1 MTRNNLNEHL
11 LWLLFD
17 KPSLPPENLDLPPA
31 TISFTSAVEPPPA
44 SEPDQ
49 EITSSRGSGSRPAGA
64 RPNPPEVVP
73 SESHQQ
79 RSQQPREVNA
89 ALAHVNENSDDMVR
103 MRTAPTSA
111 SKQHSAASVPGHLD
125 GTPSKNWRSA
135 SELAGAST
143 SRGKMIGPTPMQ
155 KKLQSFDDIEEMDL
169 TEDFASICS
178 PPAKRSLPDVAGKKR
193 TSDEFELAIR
203 SPSGSSKRPADK
215 PRKAPRLSQEFTAI
229 DDIVLDSPAK
239 TGAAPSDPP
248 PPYSTLAP
256 LKRATPVRQPE
267 VPYHVAPRSAKKET
281 FVDDSEDDDDLLNLS
296 GHKMNLSGKKLN
308 PASNVEATPSKK
320 PSAKTRS
327 PTKEISMSDAAP
339 ATKSSLQPTVRYPDL
354 TVTPVQSNVTTPVPP
369 ASVLTQVIAPE
380 MAESQAQLIQI
391 FELPDFAYEEALQG
405 IEILRD
411 AVCNEMTEAL
421 DEGQDD
427 VTSFE
432 TQLDALDSRRDAL
445 ASLQTKRSTHRKLVE
460 EKESLKQALGL
471 AVRQRSKD
479 LSAHTAA
486 NKEGKERLTRFE
498 VDCVSLLQ
506 SCSEDVKTML
516 SRREARSQAT
526 KSQKVAVQS
535 TQVPTLRQPSDHAPA
550 MSSSSRVVQTQIQ
563 NFMPPPPRN
572 NHSECSTIR
581 HEDVYDDDLDDNDMI
596 DADTSH
602 FGHRMGTPPAQ
613 YDNDDDYGMEDDEEM
628 LDFVEGYENTSLS
641 KAPVYRQP
649 FAETSGNS
657 QMRPPSAMKAK
668 KAPAKKSQA
677 EEDELQRQK
686 MSFRWSPDVGRVLR
700 HVFKLKGFRKNQL
713 EAINATLEGQDVF
726 VLMPTGGGKS
736 LTYQLPALVPTGKT
750 QGVTIVISPLLSL
763 MQDQV
768 EHLRKL
774 GVQATLINSETSR
787 EERDLIMD
795 ALWDREP
802 ERMVQLLYVTPEM
815 LGKSEK
821 MLRTFEGLHRKRK
834 LARIVIDEAHC
845 VSQWGH
851 DFRPDYKNLGEVRQ
865 RFPGVPVMAL
875 TATATEIVKSD
886 TIHNLS
892 MDGCAVFTSSFNRTN
907 LSYSVLP
914 KPKGKQDV
922 QSMAEV
928 IKKDHAKDTGIIYC
942 LSRKNC
948 EDIAAALVNEHRIK
962 AKHYHAGMDSIAKA
976 DVQKEWQAGHVHVIV
991 ATIAFGMGIDKS
1003 NVRFVIHH
1011 SIPKSLEGY
1020 YQETGR
1026 AGRDGKPSACYLYY
1040 GYGDAGKLRKM
1051 IDDGEG
1057 NWDQKDRQHQMLSK
1071 MVQYCENKSDCRR
1084 VQVLGYFGEAFEPE
1098 DCLGG
1103 CDNCTSGST
1112 FEEVDYTQH
1121 ARDAISL
1128 VRELRDQK
1136 VTILHCI
1143 DMFRGANT
1151 KKGRDAKHEK
1161 VAHFGKGEDLDRG
1174 DVERLFY
1181 RLVNEQAIVEESHKN
1196 KRGFVLSYVNLGRRC
1211 NDFAP
1216 GKARLKMLI
1225 RSSPRA
1231 TKIVKKPMKRRGDD
1245 TTVKALPMSTNV
1257 SSPVQAVSK
1266 RKKAAAQSNV
1276 RQSRQANDYER
1287 DGFVVDDPSEDSFG
1301 EDAETETDDEY
1312 YAPAPQPIKP
1322 QRKRIAPQP
1331 RGRTIT
1337 IDDTMSNLSEL
1348 HKDFVAQFEQEAE
1361 EKCKTL
1367 MNQNFHLKSQPFTN
1381 TILRQMAIRWTET
1394 PEQMLRIPNID
1405 RERVDRW
1412 GELFCKLVK
1421 KYHDHYREI
1430 MGAQAELED
1439 DGDDD
1444 EQPLDP
1450 NHQNVIDL
1458 VSEDEDEGGKE
1469 FEDFVDDEEEGVESQ
1484 YFSVAQYKAPDVE
1497 DFNNRLAGMS
1507 QSANKARAESQA
1519 AEKST
1524 SRKGKNY
1531 SIRAANKANDENTY
1545 RRKFSGGSR
1554 GGRYAPG
1561 SGSGSGTGRKR
1572 TSASSKSGGASAKN
1586 SRAPSRAQGGGFG
1599 TGSVRA
1605 MPT

>member
-1 MTRNNLNEHL
+1 MTRNNLSEHL

-17 KPSLPPENLDLPPA
+17 QPSLPPTNLDLPPA
-31 TISFTSAVEPPPA
+31 TISFTSPVEPPPA
-44 SEPDQ
+44 GESEQ
-49 EITSSRGSGSRPAGA
+49 RTAPA
-64 RPNPPEVVP
+64 RSIEPR
-73 SESHQQ
+73 SESTTSKT
-79 RSQQPREVNA
+79 SQPPRQVNA
-89 ALAHVNENSDDMVR
+89 APAHVNGNTDEMVR

-111 SKQHSAASVPGHLD
+111 SKQYSAAPAPRLLD
-125 GTPSKNWRSA
+125 ETPSKNWPAASA
-135 SELAGAST
+135 S
-143 SRGKMIGPTPMQ
+143 RGNMTGSMQ
-155 KKLQSFDDIEEMDL
+155 KKLQSFGDIEEMDL
-169 TEDFASICS
+169 TEDFAAVDT
-178 PPAKRSLPDVAGKKR
+178 PPAKRSVPDVAGKKR
-193 TSDEFELAIR
+193 TSDEFELPIR
-203 SPSGSSKRPADK
+203 SPSGSSKRSLDK

-229 DDIVLDSPAK
+229 DDIVLDSPVKIGVAS
-239 TGAAPSDPP
+239 TDPP
-248 PPYSTLAP
+248 PPYSTFAP
-256 LKRATPVRQPE
+256 PKPATPVRQPQL
-267 VPYHVAPRSAKKET
+267 PHHAAPRSVKKET
-281 FVDDSEDDDDLLNLS
+281 FVDDSDDDDDLLNLS

-308 PASNVEATPSKK
+308 PASNVDGTPSKK
-320 PSAKTRS
+320 SSPKKRS
-327 PTKEISMSDAAP
+327 PTKDISMSDAAAAAKP
-339 ATKSSLQPTVRYPDL
+339 TLQPTIRYPDL
-354 TVTPVQSNVTTPVPP
+354 TATPAQGHVTTPVPP
-369 ASVLTQVIAPE
+369 ASATTQAVAPE
-380 MAESQAQLIQI
+380 LAEAQEQLIRV
-391 FELPDFAYEEALQG
+391 FDLPDYAYQEAAQA

-411 AVCNEMTEAL
+411 AVCNDMTEAL

-427 VTSFE
+427 VASFE
-432 TQLDALDSRRDAL
+432 IQLDALDSRRDAL

-460 EKESLKQALGL
+460 EKESLKQALRL
-471 AVRQRSKD
+471 AVSQRSKD
-479 LSAHTAA
+479 WSAHAAA
-486 NKEGKERLTRFE
+486 NKEGKERLARFE
-498 VDCVSLLQ
+498 SDCISLLQ
-506 SCSEDVKTML
+506 ACSEDVKTML
-516 SRREARSQAT
+516 DRKDAHLQAP

-535 TQVPTLRQPSDHAPA
+535 TQVPSRQTLEHAPA
-550 MSSSSRVVQTQIQ
+550 VPSSSRVVQTQIQ
-563 NFMPPPPRN
+563 NFMPPPTRKDYA
-572 NHSECSTIR
+572 ECNTIR
-581 HEDVYDDDLDDNDMI
+581 REDVYDDDLDDNDMI

-602 FGHRMGTPPAQ
+602 FDNRMGTPPAQ
-613 YDNDDDYGMEDDEEM
+613 YDNDDDYGMDDDEEM

-641 KAPVYRQP
+641 KAPAYRQP

-657 QMRPPSAMKAK
+657 QMRPPSAMKSK
-668 KAPAKKSQA
+668 KATAKKSQA

-700 HVFKLKGFRKNQL
+700 QVFRLKGFRKNQL

-774 GVQATLINSETSR
+774 DVQATLINSETSR

-795 ALWDREP
+795 ALWDGEP
-802 ERMVQLLYVTPEM
+802 EKMVQLLYVTPEM

-875 TATATEIVKSD
+875 TATATEVVKSD

-922 QSMAEV
+922 QSMADV
-928 IKKDHAKDTGIIYC
+928 IKKNHAKDTGIIYC

-948 EDIAAALVNEHRIK
+948 EDIAAALVKEHRIK
-962 AKHYHAGMDSIAKA
+962 AKHYHAKLGSIAKA

-1026 AGRDGKPSACYLYY
+1026 AGRDGKPSSCYLYY
-1040 GYGDAGKLRKM
+1040 GYGDAGKIRKM

-1084 VQVLGYFGEAFEPE
+1084 VQVLSYFGEAFEPE

-1112 FEEVDYTQH
+1112 FEEVDYTLH
-1121 ARDAISL
+1121 ARDAIAL
-1128 VRELRDQK
+1128 VRELRDDK

-1151 KKGRDAKHEK
+1151 KKGRDAEHERLR
-1161 VAHFGKGEDLDRG
+1161 HFGKGEDLDRG

-1196 KRGFVLSYVNLGRRC
+1196 KRGFVQSYVNLGPRC

-1216 GKARLKMLI
+1216 GKSRLKMQI

-1231 TKIVKKPMKRRGDD
+1231 AKTVKKPTKKKSDG

-1266 RKKAAAQSNV
+1266 RKKAAAQPTAK
-1276 RQSRQANDYER
+1276 QSRHVNDYER
-1287 DGFVVDDPSEDSFG
+1287 DGFVVDDPSEDSFS
-1301 EDAETETDDEY
+1301 EDAETDDDY
-1312 YAPAPQPIKP
+1312 YAPAPEPAEP
-1322 QRKRIAPQP
+1322 QRR
-1331 RGRTIT
+1331 RTIT
-1337 IDDTMSNLSEL
+1337 IDDTMSNLNEI
-1348 HKDFVAQFEQEAE
+1348 HREVVAEFVQKAE
-1361 EKCKTL
+1361 EKCKAL
-1367 MNQNFHLKSQPFTN
+1367 MSKNFHLKSQPFTN

-1412 GELFCKLVK
+1412 GKLFCKLVK
-1421 KYHDHYREI
+1421 KYHDNYREM
-1430 MGAQAELED
+1430 MGPEGEPDD

-1450 NHQNVIDL
+1450 NHRNVIDL
-1458 VSEDEDEGGKE
+1458 VSEDEDEGGE
-1469 FEDFVDDEEEGVESQ
+1469 EYEDFVDEEEEGVESQ
-1484 YFSVAQYKAPDVE
+1484 YFAGAQRKAPKVE
-1497 DFNNRLAGMS
+1497 AFNNQLAEMS
-1507 QSANKARAESQA
+1507 QSANKAKAESQEA
-1519 AEKST
+1519 QKST
-1524 SRKGKNY
+1524 ARKGKSY
-1531 SIRAANKANDENTY
+1531 SIRATNKGNSGSGF
-1545 RRKFSGGSR
+1545 RRNFPGGSR
-1554 GGRYAPG
+1554 GGRSA
-1561 SGSGSGTGRKR
+1561 SGSGSGAGKRK
-1572 TSASSKSGGASAKN
+1572 TSGSRSRGGASAGG
-1586 SRAPSRAQGGGFG
+1586 SRAPSRPQGGGFG

>member
-17 KPSLPPENLDLPPA
+17 KPSLPPTNLDLPPA
-31 TISFTSAVEPPPA
+31 TISFTSPVEPPPA
-44 SEPDQ
+44 SEPERRTAPSNRTEAQQ
-49 EITSSRGSGSRPAGA
+49 ESRRRNDTEFVTSEA
-64 RPNPPEVVP
+64 
-73 SESHQQ
+73 
-79 RSQQPREVNA
+79 QQPPRGVNA
-89 ALAHVNENSDDMVR
+89 APALVNGNTDEMVR
-103 MRTAPTSA
+103 MRTAPSSA
-111 SKQHSAASVPGHLD
+111 SKQHGVAPVPRHLD

-135 SELAGAST
+135 SELGVASA
-143 SRGKMIGPTPMQ
+143 SRGKMTGPTPMQ
-155 KKLQSFDDIEEMDL
+155 KKLLSFDDIEEMDL
-169 TEDFASICS
+169 TEDFASVDS
-178 PPAKRSLPDVAGKKR
+178 PPAKRSVPGVAGKKR
-193 TSDEFELAIR
+193 ASDEFELAIR
-203 SPSGSSKRPADK
+203 SPSGSSKRSVDK

-229 DDIVLDSPAK
+229 DDIILDSPVK

-256 LKRATPVRQPE
+256 NKPATPVRQPQ
-267 VPYHVAPRSAKKET
+267 APSHAASRTVKKET
-281 FVDDSEDDDDLLNLS
+281 YVDDSEDDDDLLNLS
-296 GHKMNLSGKKLN
+296 GHKNKMNLSGKKLN
-308 PASNVEATPSKK
+308 PASNVEGTPSKK
-320 PSAKTRS
+320 SSPKKRS
-327 PTKEISMSDAAP
+327 QIKEISLPDAAP
-339 ATKSSLQPTVRYPDL
+339 AAISTLQPTIRYPDL
-354 TVTPVQSNVTTPVPP
+354 TATPLQGQATTPLPP
-369 ASVLTQVIAPE
+369 ASAATQVVAPE
-380 MAESQAQLIQI
+380 LAEAQAQLLRV
-391 FELPDFAYEEALQG
+391 FDLPDSAYQEAAQG

-432 TQLDALDSRRDAL
+432 NQLDALDSRRDAL
-445 ASLQTKRSTHRKLVE
+445 TSLQTKRSTHRKLVE

-486 NKEGKERLTRFE
+486 NKEGKERLARFE
-498 VDCVSLLQ
+498 SDCVSLLQ
-506 SCSEDVKTML
+506 ACSEDVKTML
-516 SRREARSQAT
+516 NRGNARSQAP

-535 TQVPTLRQPSDHAPA
+535 TQVPTRQASDHAPVVP
-550 MSSSSRVVQTQIQ
+550 SSSRVVQTQIQ
-563 NFMPPPPRN
+563 NFMPPPPRKDYT
-572 NHSECSTIR
+572 ECSTTR
-581 HEDVYDDDLDDNDMI
+581 YDDVYDDDLDDNDMI
-596 DADTSH
+596 GADTSH
-602 FGHRMGTPPAQ
+602 FGNRMGTPPAQ
-613 YDNDDDYGMEDDEEM
+613 YDNEDDYGMEDDEEM
-628 LDFVEGYENTSLS
+628 LDFVEGYENTSMS
-641 KAPVYRQP
+641 KAPAYRQP

-657 QMRPPSAMKAK
+657 QMRPPSAVKAK
-668 KAPAKKSQA
+668 KATAKKSQA

-700 HVFKLKGFRKNQL
+700 QVFRLKGFRKNQL

-787 EERDLIMD
+787 EERDLIMN

-875 TATATEIVKSD
+875 TATATEVVKSD

-922 QSMAEV
+922 QSMADV
-928 IKKDHAKDTGIIYC
+928 IKKNHAKDTGIIYC

-948 EDIAAALVNEHRIK
+948 EDIAAALVKEHRIK
-962 AKHYHAGMDSIAKA
+962 AKHYHAGMDSLAKA

-1026 AGRDGKPSACYLYY
+1026 AGRDGKPSSCYLYY

-1084 VQVLGYFGEAFEPE
+1084 VQVLGYFGEAFDPE

-1128 VRELRDQK
+1128 VRELRADK

-1151 KKGRDAKHEK
+1151 KKGRDAEHEH
-1161 VAHFGKGEDLDRG
+1161 VDHFGKGSDLDRG

-1196 KRGFVLSYVNLGRRC
+1196 KRGFVQSYVNLGRRC

-1216 GKARLKMLI
+1216 GKSRLKMQI

-1231 TKIVKKPMKRRGDD
+1231 AKTVKKPTKKKSDE

-1266 RKKAAAQSNV
+1266 RKKAAAQPTAK
-1276 RQSRQANDYER
+1276 QSRQVNDYER

-1301 EDAETETDDEY
+1301 EDAETDDDDEY
-1312 YAPAPQPIKP
+1312 YAPATQPVGP
-1322 QRKRIAPQP
+1322 QRQRNAPQP

-1337 IDDTMSNLSEL
+1337 IDDTMSNLSGP
-1348 HKDFVAQFEQEAE
+1348 HRDIVAQFEHEAE
-1361 EKCKTL
+1361 QKCKAL
-1367 MNQNFHLKSQPFTN
+1367 MNKNFHLKSQPFTN
-1381 TILRQMAIRWTET
+1381 TILRQMAIHWTET
-1394 PEQMLRIPNID
+1394 PEQMLLIPNID

-1412 GELFCKLVK
+1412 GNLFCKLVK
-1421 KYHDHYREI
+1421 KYHDYYREM
-1430 MGAQAELED
+1430 MGPQAEPED

-1458 VSEDEDEGGKE
+1458 VSEDEEEGGEE

-1484 YFSVAQYKAPDVE
+1484 YFAGAQRKAPDVE
-1497 DFNNRLAGMS
+1497 DFNNQLAGLS

-1519 AEKST
+1519 AQKAT
-1524 SRKGKNY
+1524 SRKGKSY
-1531 SIRAANKANDENTY
+1531 SIRATNKGNSGSGF
-1545 RRKFSGGSR
+1545 RRNFSGGSR
-1554 GGRYAPG
+1554 GGRSA
-1561 SGSGSGTGRKR
+1561 SGSGSGAGKKK
-1572 TSASSKSGGASAKN
+1572 TSGSRNRGGASAGG
-1586 SRAPSRAQGGGFG
+1586 SRAPPRPQCGGFG

>member
-17 KPSLPPENLDLPPA
+17 KPSLPPKNLDLPPA
-31 TISFTSAVEPPPA
+31 TRSFTSPVDPPPA
-44 SEPDQ
+44 SEPEQ
-49 EITSSRGSGSRPAGA
+49 RTATSNGTEVQPESRISHNTEVIAG
-64 RPNPPEVVP
+64 EG
-73 SESHQQ
+73 Q
-79 RSQQPREVNA
+79 QQPGEVNA
-89 ALAHVNENSDDMVR
+89 VPSYVNGNLDEMVR

-111 SKQHSAASVPGHLD
+111 SKQHGVAPVPKHLD

-135 SELAGAST
+135 SELRATPA
-143 SRGKMIGPTPMQ
+143 SRGKMTGPTPMQ

-169 TEDFASICS
+169 TEDFVPLHS
-178 PPAKRSLPDVAGKKR
+178 PPAKRSVPDVAGKKR

-229 DDIVLDSPAK
+229 DDIVLDSPVK
-239 TGAAPSDPP
+239 IGAAPSDPP

-256 LKRATPVRQPE
+256 TKPATPVGQPQ
-267 VPYHVAPRSAKKET
+267 APSHAASRSIKKET
-281 FVDDSEDDDDLLNLS
+281 FVDDSEDDSEDDDDLLNLS

-308 PASNVEATPSKK
+308 PASNVEGTPSKK
-320 PSAKTRS
+320 PSPKTRS
-327 PTKEISMSDAAP
+327 PVKEISMPDAADYTASVAKP
-339 ATKSSLQPTVRYPDL
+339 SLESTIRYPDL
-354 TVTPVQSNVTTPVPP
+354 TATPIQSHATTSLPP
-369 ASVLTQVIAPE
+369 ASIATQALAPE
-380 MAESQAQLIQI
+380 TAEMHAQLIKI
-391 FELPDFAYEEALQG
+391 FELPDSAYQEALQG
-405 IEILRD
+405 IEIIHD
-411 AVCNEMTEAL
+411 AVCNEITEAL
-421 DEGQDD
+421 DQGQEDIS
-427 VTSFE
+427 SFE
-432 TQLDALDSRRDAL
+432 TQRDALDARRDAL
-445 ASLQTKRSTHRKLVE
+445 ASLQSRRNTHRKLVE
-460 EKESLKQALGL
+460 DKESLKQALGL

-479 LSAHTAA
+479 LSVHTAA
-486 NKEGKERLTRFE
+486 NKEGKEHLARFE
-498 VDCVSLLQ
+498 SDCVSLLQ
-506 SCSEDVKTML
+506 SCSDDVKNML
-516 SRREARSQAT
+516 NRADTRSQAP
-526 KSQKVAVQS
+526 KSQKVAAQS
-535 TQVPTLRQPSDHAPA
+535 TQVPPRQAPDHAPV
-550 MSSSSRVVQTQIQ
+550 MPSSSRVVQTQIQ
-563 NFMPPPPRN
+563 NFMPPPHRN
-572 NHSECSTIR
+572 DYTECSMTR
-581 HEDVYDDDLDDNDMI
+581 YEDVYDDDLDDNDMI

-602 FGHRMGTPPAQ
+602 FGNRMGTPPAQ

-641 KAPVYRQP
+641 KAPAYRQP

-657 QMRPPSAMKAK
+657 QMRPPSGMKAK
-668 KAPAKKSQA
+668 KATAKKSQA
-677 EEDELQRQK
+677 EEDELQKQK

-700 HVFKLKGFRKNQL
+700 QVFRLKGFRKNQL

-787 EERDLIMD
+787 EERDLIMN

-875 TATATEIVKSD
+875 TATATEVVKSD

-922 QSMAEV
+922 QSMADV
-928 IKKDHAKDTGIIYC
+928 IKENHAKDTGIIYC

-948 EDIAAALVNEHRIK
+948 EDIAAALVKEHRIK

-1026 AGRDGKPSACYLYY
+1026 AGRDGKPSSCYLYY

-1084 VQVLGYFGEAFEPE
+1084 VQVLSYFGEAFEPE

-1112 FEEVDYTQH
+1112 FEEVDYTRH
-1121 ARDAISL
+1121 ARDAINL
-1128 VRELRDQK
+1128 VRELKADK

-1143 DMFRGANT
+1143 DMFRGAKT
-1151 KKGRDAKHEK
+1151 KKGRDTGHEK
-1161 VAHFGKGEDLDRG
+1161 IKYFGKGEDLDRG

-1196 KRGFVLSYVNLGRRC
+1196 KRGFVQSYVNLGRRC

-1216 GKARLKMLI
+1216 GKARLKMQI

-1231 TKIVKKPMKRRGDD
+1231 AKTVKKPTKKKSDE
-1245 TTVKALPMSTNV
+1245 TTAKPLPMSTNV

-1266 RKKAAAQSNV
+1266 RKKAAAQPTANH
-1276 RQSRQANDYER
+1276 SRHVNDYER
-1287 DGFVVDDPSEDSFG
+1287 DGFVVDDQSEDSFG
-1301 EDAETETDDEY
+1301 EDAETDDDY
-1312 YAPAPQPIKP
+1312 YAPAPEPIGP
-1322 QRKRIAPQP
+1322 QHRRGVPQP
-1331 RGRTIT
+1331 RGRAIT

-1348 HKDFVAQFEQEAE
+1348 HKDVVVQFEQEAE
-1361 EKCKTL
+1361 QKCKAL
-1367 MNQNFHLKSQPFTN
+1367 MSKNFHLKSQPFTN
-1381 TILRQMAIRWTET
+1381 TILRQMAIHWTET

-1412 GELFCKLVK
+1412 GKLFCKLVK
-1421 KYHDHYREI
+1421 KFHDHYREM
-1430 MGAQAELED
+1430 MGPQAAPDD

-1458 VSEDEDEGGKE
+1458 VSEDEDEGGGG

-1484 YFSVAQYKAPDVE
+1484 YFAGAQRKAPDVE
-1497 DFNNRLAGMS
+1497 DFNNQLAGLS

-1519 AEKST
+1519 AQKST
-1524 SRKGKNY
+1524 SRKGKSY
-1531 SIRAANKANDENTY
+1531 SIRATNKGSSGSGF
-1545 RRKFSGGSR
+1545 RRNFAGGSR
-1554 GGRYAPG
+1554 GGRSA
-1561 SGSGSGTGRKR
+1561 SGSGSGAGSKN
-1572 TSASSKSGGASAKN
+1572 TSGSRSRVGAPAGG
-1586 SRAPSRAQGGGFG
+1586 SRAPYRPQGGGLG
-1599 TGSVRA
+1599 TSSVRA